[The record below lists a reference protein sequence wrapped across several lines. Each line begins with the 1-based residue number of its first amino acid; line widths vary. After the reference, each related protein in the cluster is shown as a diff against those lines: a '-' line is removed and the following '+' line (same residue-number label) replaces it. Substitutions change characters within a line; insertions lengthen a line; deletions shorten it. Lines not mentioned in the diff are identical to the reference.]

1 MTTDLPHWDAE
12 NQLAVVWLQAHGDDP
27 EFWPAAERKQY
38 ECEAAH
44 LRVQLLEGEVQR
56 LNGLVASYRALEM
69 GRQSELEALR
79 KTAPCGDERPGTGG
93 QRCEKQRGHDGCH
106 QKTGDGVV
114 WAWG

>member
-44 LRVQLLEGEVQR
+44 LRVQLLEAEVQR
-56 LNGLVASYRALEM
+56 LNALLDSYRALEL
-69 GRQSELEALR
+69 GRQSEIEELR
-79 KTAPCGDERPGTGG
+79 KTAPCGAYSPNRE
-93 QRCEKQRGHDGCH
+93 QRCEKRRGHDGYH

-114 WAWG
+114 RAWG